1 MYAKKHFK
9 SVIEIFKDGVIYHNG
24 NSTLFSLNQTA
35 VIIKLSNAKI

>member
-9 SVIEIFKDGVIYHNG
+9 SVIQIFKDGVVYHNG

-35 VIIKLSNAKI
+35 LRIKLSNVKI